1 MLFLLWHSVIP
12 FTKWACIILIFIK
25 LIVLQPNWMTRIAE
39 RKTHTDCL
47 FKKPTKISFQMIDLL
62 IKTTVRLFVC
72 SFILSFFFLSF
83 LNVEMMRSVLYFSKN
98 DSRLG
103 WRLEID
109 LVLRGSGRKL
119 ENSWARSCFIEF
131 FQELMKTQV
140 FKTTFQFTYTG
151 ILSSVWI
158 R

>member
-12 FTKWACIILIFIK
+12 FTNWACIILIFIM
-25 LIVLQPNWMTRIAE
+25 LIVLQPIWMTRIAE

-62 IKTTVRLFVC
+62 IKTTVRLFVS
-72 SFILSFFFLSF
+72 SFILSFFFFLFWMSKWWGVSCTYLS
-83 LNVEMMRSVLYFSKN
+83 KT
-98 DSRLG
+98 DSRFG

-131 FQELMKTQV
+131 F
-140 FKTTFQFTYTG
+140 
-151 ILSSVWI
+151 
-158 R
+158 